1 MSHVSSYNYTYIVC
15 SVAGFLTCDSYFTF
29 NVDILQLIQQ
39 LQIKYPTAM
48 FEGIQQTLVVR
59 ERAGAY
65 PTAMFEGIQQTLVVK
80 ERARAY
86 PPAMFAMFGGI
97 TMRVTNTC
105 SNFRKEA
112 LVVIILFQKGKGA
125 YLVRAVYSA
134 VLQCSSCQ

>member
-29 NVDILQLIQQ
+29 NVDLLQLIQQ
-39 LQIKYPTAM
+39 LQIKYP
-48 FEGIQQTLVVR
+48 
-59 ERAGAY
+59 
-65 PTAMFEGIQQTLVVK
+65 PAMFEGIQQTLVVK
-80 ERARAY
+80 ERAGAY
-86 PPAMFAMFGGI
+86 PHAMFAMFGGI